1 MGCCGQNRTAF
12 AHHAQSSNATPN
24 ANASN
29 SATSLRFLQKRAILV
44 RGPLTG
50 RRYQFAPEGFT
61 SNIDPGDVDVLLKSG
76 HFERPTNQEE

>member
-12 AHHAQSSNATPN
+12 AHHAQPLAASPNSTP
-24 ANASN
+24 AN

-50 RRYQFAPEGFT
+50 RRYAFSPDGVT
-61 SNIDPGDVDVLLKSG
+61 SNIDPADVEALLKSG
-76 HFERPTNQEE
+76 HFESPQA